1 MRLRPSV
8 SFGCAATFAALVAP
22 AAAAGPDDGERSRRT
37 PEGRPDLQDARDFRG
52 LTPFERPET
61 LAGRDVFSAEEAA
74 RFTAERLAAL
84 DKDQRGPDG
93 RIPPSGGR
101 FSADDRSILRV
112 RGPDGRILLSGGC
125 NEFWWDHGRQLTDDL
140 RTSLVDDDPGSFE
153 RPRPVAVPMRK
164 NDLPVFEHACC
175 EGNHGMLNLLVR
187 SRAGAARKAVA
198 EGGR

>member
-1 MRLRPSV
+1 MSEGDAVRFARLR
-8 SFGCAATFAALVAP
+8 AATLAALVAP

-37 PEGRPDLQDARDFRG
+37 PGGRPDLQGARDFRG

-61 LAGRDVFSAEEAA
+61 LAGRDVFNTEEAA

-93 RIPPSGGR
+93 RIPP
-101 FSADDRSILRV
+101 
-112 RGPDGRILLSGGC
+112 PGGC
-125 NEFWWDHGRQLTDDL
+125 NDFWWDCGRQLNDDP
-140 RTSLVDDDPGSFE
+140 RMSLAVDDPGSFE

-164 NDLPVFEHACC
+164 NDLPVFKHACC
-175 EGNHGMLNLLVR
+175 EGNHGMLDLLA
-187 SRAGAARKAVA
+187 SARAGAARKAAA

>member
-1 MRLRPSV
+1 MRLRPPV
-8 SFGCAATFAALVAP
+8 SLGCAATLAALVAP

-37 PEGRPDLQDARDFRG
+37 PDGRPDLQGARDFRG

-84 DKDQRGPDG
+84 DKDQDQ
-93 RIPPSGGR
+93 
-101 FSADDRSILRV
+101 

-125 NEFWWDHGRQLTDDL
+125 NDFRRNRGRQLTDDP
-140 RTSLVDDDPGSFE
+140 RTSLVVDDPGSFE

-164 NDLPVFEHACC
+164 NDLPVFNHACC